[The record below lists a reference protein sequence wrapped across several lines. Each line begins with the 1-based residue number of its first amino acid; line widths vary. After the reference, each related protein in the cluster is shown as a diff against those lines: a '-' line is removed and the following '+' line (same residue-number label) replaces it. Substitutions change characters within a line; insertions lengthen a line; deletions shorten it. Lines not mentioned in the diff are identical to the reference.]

1 MMNDLETQ
9 GVPSRGTRRWYR
21 IQVRARQLFNT
32 VPLREH
38 QKIYILTLLV
48 GAICGLAAVLFH
60 LLLDFFQ
67 DHIIYSAAATLHW
80 WRIPLVIIIPALG
93 GLIAGAGLFYFA
105 PEASGS
111 GIPQV
116 KAAYYLGAGRISARV
131 IPAKMILAALNIG
144 TGASL
149 GREGP
154 TVQICAA
161 IASVLGRL
169 FAISRRRLQG
179 LLPVGA
185 AAGLAAA
192 FNTPIAA
199 VTFTLEEILGDS
211 AAKPLGSIVIAAVIA
226 AVIERSILG
235 ENALFS
241 TPPYRLNRP
250 SELVFYA
257 LRSCQ

>member
-1 MMNDLETQ
+1 
-9 GVPSRGTRRWYR
+9 
-21 IQVRARQLFNT
+21 
-32 VPLREH
+32 
-38 QKIYILTLLV
+38 
-48 GAICGLAAVLFH
+48 
-60 LLLDFFQ
+60 
-67 DHIIYSAAATLHW
+67 
-80 WRIPLVIIIPALG
+80 
-93 GLIAGAGLFYFA
+93 
-105 PEASGS
+105 
-111 GIPQV
+111 
-116 KAAYYLGAGRISARV
+116 
-131 IPAKMILAALNIG
+131 
-144 TGASL
+144 
-149 GREGP
+149 
-154 TVQICAA
+154 
-161 IASVLGRL
+161 
-169 FAISRRRLQG
+169 RLQG

-257 LRSCQ
+257 LLGVTAALAAVVFNECLLRLRRRFRQQRRIPQWASPGVGGLILGVIGLCALMLTGSSSVFGIGYGQHVLPSRRGATSSHRRGLT